1 MAKNNPIIV
10 KCAGGATAQL
20 LALSN
25 AIYLSTKLNR
35 PFRMKYY
42 PYSTGTYWPIS
53 IKELLEENE
62 LAEEVET
69 SGLETDGLKSG
80 EYIVDFR
87 LKRKGLSRER
97 FSQVVHRLHLNNL
110 LNRLRGEIVIG
121 GKSKNLEKVR
131 DSTSVV
137 SGNFVPLFDNDV
149 FSKLSYRFTRANL
162 PNPFNTNSKKAEVVI
177 HFRLGDMRKMPSRD
191 LKMGGHGVVNPI
203 TFKKILEL
211 ENIDTK
217 NTSIKLVSDEPKIA
231 IQVLNDI
238 GIIATSESEKS
249 LIWQDLQTIASAK
262 IFIGSLS
269 QFSFFGATICALNGG
284 KPYLPSKVYG
294 VGNLEEDLNIGL
306 FNYFEYDYLQSD
318 HYLFHNT

>member
-1 MAKNNPIIV
+1 MAKNTPIIV

-35 PFRMKYY
+35 PFKMKYY
-42 PYSTGTYWPIS
+42 PYSTGTYWPIA
-53 IKELLEENE
+53 INELLEENE
-62 LAEEVET
+62 LVEEGKT

-97 FSQVVHRLHLNNL
+97 FSQVVRRLHLNNL

-137 SGNFVPLFDNDV
+137 SGNFVPLIDNDV
-149 FSKLSYRFTRANL
+149 LAKLSYRFTRTNL
-162 PNPFNTNSKKAEVVI
+162 TNPFNTDGKKSEVVI

-191 LKMGGHGVVNPI
+191 LKMGGHGVVDPI
-203 TFKKILEL
+203 TFKKIIEL
-211 ENIDTK
+211 ENIYTK
-217 NTSIKLVSDEPKIA
+217 NTLIKLVSDEPKIA
-231 IQVLNDI
+231 VKLLKDV
-238 GIIATSESEKS
+238 GISTTSESEKP

-294 VGNLEEDLNIGL
+294 EGNLEEDLNISL
-306 FNYFEYDYLQSD
+306 FNYFEYNYLQSD
-318 HYLFHNT
+318 HYLF